1 MLQKIF
7 FIISFREV
15 FVFQSQRF
23 IKLCFAAEQ
32 RFIASREIFHC
43 LKLVF
48 RDGILA
54 DVVKFQLVLRQG
66 FYDFPAGF
74 ARREIIDFVHG
85 ISLCKVN
92 HLRADLLIFIKNFT
106 MHQTFNITM
115 TSRQTLAKFLDNHS
129 LEQLNK
135 VPTGFNN
142 NLIWNIAHI
151 IVVQQMLVYNLS
163 GLPMMVSQEMIDSY
177 KRGTKPERDLTQPE
191 VDEIRSLLFSTI
203 EQTKKDF
210 ENGIFE
216 NFQEFTS
223 MSGYT
228 MRSAEDA
235 MAFNYYHEATHTG
248 IMMGIRKFV

>member
-1 MLQKIF
+1 L
-7 FIISFREV
+7 
-15 FVFQSQRF
+15 
-23 IKLCFAAEQ
+23 L
-32 RFIASREIFHC
+32 
-43 LKLVF
+43 
-48 RDGILA
+48 
-54 DVVKFQLVLRQG
+54 
-66 FYDFPAGF
+66 
-74 ARREIIDFVHG
+74 
-85 ISLCKVN
+85 
-92 HLRADLLIFIKNFT
+92 ADLLIFIKNFT
-106 MHQTFNITM
+106 MQQTFNITM
-115 TSRQTLAKFLDNHS
+115 TSRHTLEKFLDNYS

-191 VDEIRSLLFSTI
+191 VDEIKNLLFSTI
-203 EQTKKDF
+203 AQTKKDS
-210 ENGIFE
+210 ENGIFK

-228 MRSAEDA
+228 MKTAQDA